1 MRRSRFQ
8 QGSLQL
14 VERKGGRKAWE
25 YRWYEVQPD
34 GSRRRRNLVLGTLEQ
49 YPNETAAQK
58 AVAVL
63 RVDINAESPRMNL
76 APISIQMLIDHYRE
90 KELGEDSGKTYATRR
105 TYEGYFRKWIL
116 PRWGTYRVKD
126 VRSVA
131 VEEWLR
137 SLKLSNGSKA
147 KMRNIMHAVF
157 NHAVRWEW
165 HDRNPISHV
174 RQSAKRSKIPIVLSV
189 EEIVALLRLLREP
202 ARTAVLLDVLTG
214 LRVGELLALKWNDI
228 DFQKSQISVTHSIV
242 MQRIGDCKTE
252 ASRKPV
258 PMDLRLASALYNWRM
273 MSPYPRP
280 EDWILASPH
289 SNGQLPYWP
298 GAFYRA
304 HILPAAKILGI
315 EGIGWH
321 TFRRTYATLL
331 KANGEDIKTVQE
343 LLRHANSLVT
353 MNLYAQAVT
362 QNKRDAQSRI
372 VTMVLDDNRLRIAQ
386 PSESTFAYRTI
397 TDLQKTGGDL
407 QLADSIGV
415 PDGI

>member
-14 VERKGGRKAWE
+14 VVRAGNRKAWE

-34 GSRRRRNLVLGTLEQ
+34 GKRTRRNLVLGTLEE

-58 AVAVL
+58 AVAAL
-63 RVDINAESPRMNL
+63 RADINVESPRMNL
-76 APISIQMLIDHYRE
+76 TPVSVAMLVEHYRQ
-90 KELGEDSGKTYATRR
+90 KELGEDSNKTYATCR
-105 TYEGYFRKWIL
+105 TYEGYFRKWIQ
-116 PRWGTYRVKD
+116 PRWNTYRVKD
-126 VRSVA
+126 VKSVA

-165 HDRNPISHV
+165 YDRNPITLV
-174 RQSAKRSKIPIVLSV
+174 RQSSKRSKIPIVLTL
-189 EEIVALLRLLREP
+189 EEVGALLHLLKEP
-202 ARTAVLLDVLTG
+202 ARTAVFLDVLTG

-228 DFQKSQISVTHSIV
+228 DFEKSQISVTRSIV
-242 MQRIGDCKTE
+242 MQRVGDCKTE

-258 PMDLRLASALYNWRM
+258 PLDLRLAEALYNWRRI
-273 MSPYPRP
+273 SPYPRP
-280 EDWILASPH
+280 EDWGFASPH
-289 SNGQLPYWP
+289 SNGRLPYWP
-298 GAFYRA
+298 GAFFRA

-331 KANGEDIKTVQE
+331 KANGEDVKTVQE
-343 LLRHANSLVT
+343 LLRHANSIVT
-353 MNLYAQAVT
+353 MNLYAQAIT

-372 VTMVLDDNRLRIAQ
+372 ATM
-386 PSESTFAYRTI
+386 
-397 TDLQKTGGDL
+397 LQDQKL
-407 QLADSIGV
+407 LA
-415 PDGI
+415 

>member
-14 VERKGGRKAWE
+14 VERAGGRKAWE
-25 YRWYEVQPD
+25 YRWYEVQLD

-58 AVAVL
+58 AVVAL

-76 APISIQMLIDHYRE
+76 APMSIQMLVDHYRQ
-90 KELGEDSGKTYATRR
+90 KELGEDSSKTYATCR

-116 PRWGTYRVKD
+116 PRWGSYRVKD

-157 NHAVRWEW
+157 NHAIRWEW
-165 HDRNPISHV
+165 HERNPITHV
-174 RQSAKRSKIPIVLSV
+174 RQSAKRAKIPIVLTV
-189 EEIVALLRLLREP
+189 EEIAALLRLLREP
-202 ARTAVLLDVLTG
+202 ARTAVFLDVLTG

-228 DFQKSQISVTHSIV
+228 DFEKSQISVTHSIV

-258 PMDLRLASALYNWRM
+258 PLDLRLAEALYNWRLA
-273 MSPYPRP
+273 SPYPLS
-280 EDWILASPH
+280 EDWVFASPH
-289 SNGQLPYWP
+289 SDGRLPYWP

-304 HILPAAKILGI
+304 HLQPAAQKLGI

-321 TFRRTYATLL
+321 TFRRTYATFL
-331 KANGEDIKTVQE
+331 KANGEDVKTVQE

-353 MNLYAQAVT
+353 MNLYAQAIT

-372 VTMVLDDNRLRIAQ
+372 VTMVLDDNRLRKAQ
-386 PSESTFAYRTI
+386 PSGSTSAYRTI
-397 TDLQKTGGDL
+397 TDLQNSGREL
-407 QLADSIGV
+407 QVADSIGV

>member
-14 VERKGGRKAWE
+14 VERAGSRKAWE

-34 GSRRRRNLVLGTLEQ
+34 GIRRRRNLVLGTLEQ
-49 YPNETAAQK
+49 YPNETAAQR
-58 AVAVL
+58 AVAAL
-63 RVDINAESPRMNL
+63 RADINAESPRMNL
-76 APISIQMLIDHYRE
+76 TPISVQTLVEHYRE
-90 KELGEDSGKTYATRR
+90 KELGEDSSKTYATCR
-105 TYEGYFRKWIL
+105 TYQGYFRKWIL
-116 PRWGTYRVKD
+116 PRWGQYKLKD

-157 NHAVRWEW
+157 NHAIRWEW
-165 HDRNPISHV
+165 HERNPITHV
-174 RQSAKRSKIPIVLSV
+174 RQSAKRSKVPIVLDV
-189 EEIVALLRLLREP
+189 EEIAALLQLLKEP
-202 ARTAVLLDVLTG
+202 ARTAVFLDVMTG
-214 LRVGELLALKWNDI
+214 LRVGELLALKWEDV
-228 DFQKSQISVTHSIV
+228 DFEKSQISVTRSIV
-242 MQRIGDCKTE
+242 MQHIGDCKTE

-258 PMDLRLASALYNWRM
+258 PLDSRLAEAMNHWRKI
-273 MSPYPRP
+273 SPYPRP
-280 EDWILASPH
+280 DDWVFASPH
-289 SNGQLPYWP
+289 SNGRLPYWP

-331 KANGEDIKTVQE
+331 KANGEDVKTVQE

-353 MNLYAQAVT
+353 MNLYAQAIT
-362 QNKRDAQSRI
+362 QNKRDAQSKI
-372 VTMVLDDNRLRIAQ
+372 VSMLFDKKQ
-386 PSESTFAYRTI
+386 PA
-397 TDLQKTGGDL
+397 
-407 QLADSIGV
+407 
-415 PDGI
+415 

>member
-14 VERKGGRKAWE
+14 VERAGSRKAWE

-49 YPNETAAQK
+49 YPNETAAQR
-58 AVAVL
+58 AVAAL
-63 RVDINAESPRMNL
+63 RADINAESPRMNL
-76 APISIQMLIDHYRE
+76 APISIQTLVEHYRE
-90 KELGEDSGKTYATRR
+90 KELGEDSSKTYATCR
-105 TYEGYFRKWIL
+105 TYQGYFRKWIL
-116 PRWGTYRVKD
+116 PRWGQYKLKD

-157 NHAVRWEW
+157 NHAIRWEW
-165 HDRNPISHV
+165 HERNPITHV
-174 RQSAKRSKIPIVLSV
+174 RQSAKRSKVPIVLDV
-189 EEIVALLRLLREP
+189 EEIAALLQLLKEP
-202 ARTAVLLDVLTG
+202 ARTAVFLDVMTG

-228 DFQKSQISVTHSIV
+228 DFEKSQISVTRSIV
-242 MQRIGDCKTE
+242 MQHIGDCKTE

-258 PMDLRLASALYNWRM
+258 PLDSRLAEAMGYWRKI
-273 MSPYPRP
+273 SPYPRAG
-280 EDWILASPH
+280 DWVFASPH
-289 SNGQLPYWP
+289 SNGRLPYWP

-353 MNLYAQAVT
+353 MNLYAQAIT
-362 QNKRDAQSRI
+362 QNKRDAQSKI
-372 VTMVLDDNRLRIAQ
+372 VSMLFDKKMPA
-386 PSESTFAYRTI
+386 
-397 TDLQKTGGDL
+397 
-407 QLADSIGV
+407 
-415 PDGI
+415 

>member
-14 VERKGGRKAWE
+14 VVRAGNRKAWE

-34 GSRRRRNLVLGTLEQ
+34 GKRTRRNLVLGTLEQ

-58 AVAVL
+58 AVAAL
-63 RVDINAESPRMNL
+63 RADINVESPRMNL
-76 APISIQMLIDHYRE
+76 TPVSVAMLVEHYRQ
-90 KELGEDSGKTYATRR
+90 KELGEDSSKTYATCK

-116 PRWGTYRVKD
+116 PRWNTYRVKD
-126 VRSVA
+126 VKSVA

-157 NHAVRWEW
+157 NHAMRWEW
-165 HDRNPISHV
+165 HDRNPITLV
-174 RQSAKRSKIPIVLSV
+174 RQSSKRSKIPIVLTL
-189 EEIVALLRLLREP
+189 EEVGALLHLLKEP
-202 ARTAVLLDVLTG
+202 ARTAVFLDVLTG
-214 LRVGELLALKWNDI
+214 LRVGELLALKWSDI
-228 DFQKSQISVTHSIV
+228 DFEKSQISVTRSIV
-242 MQRIGDCKTE
+242 MQRVGDCKTE

-258 PMDLRLASALYNWRM
+258 PLDLRLAEALYNWRR

-280 EDWILASPH
+280 EGWVFASPH
-289 SNGQLPYWP
+289 SNGRLPYWP
-298 GAFYRA
+298 GAFFRA

-321 TFRRTYATLL
+321 TFRRTYATIL
-331 KANGEDIKTVQE
+331 KANGEDVKTVQE
-343 LLRHANSLVT
+343 LLRHANSIVT
-353 MNLYAQAVT
+353 MNLYAQAIT

-372 VTMVLDDNRLRIAQ
+372 VTMLLD
-386 PSESTFAYRTI
+386 
-397 TDLQKTGGDL
+397 QKL
-407 QLADSIGV
+407 LA
-415 PDGI
+415 

>member
-14 VERKGGRKAWE
+14 VERAGSRKAWE

-49 YPNETAAQK
+49 YPNETAAQR
-58 AVAVL
+58 AVAAL
-63 RVDINAESPRMNL
+63 RADINAESPRMNL
-76 APISIQMLIDHYRE
+76 TPISVQTLVEHYRE
-90 KELGEDSGKTYATRR
+90 KELGEDSSKTYATCR
-105 TYEGYFRKWIL
+105 TYQGYFRKWIL
-116 PRWGTYRVKD
+116 PRWGQYKLKD

-157 NHAVRWEW
+157 NHAIRWEW
-165 HDRNPISHV
+165 HERNPITHV
-174 RQSAKRSKIPIVLSV
+174 RQSAKRSKVPIVLDV
-189 EEIVALLRLLREP
+189 GEIAALLQLLKEP
-202 ARTAVLLDVLTG
+202 ARTAVFLDVMTG
-214 LRVGELLALKWNDI
+214 LRVGELLALKWEDV
-228 DFQKSQISVTHSIV
+228 DFEKSQISVTRSIV
-242 MQRIGDCKTE
+242 MQHIGDCKTE

-258 PMDLRLASALYNWRM
+258 PLDSRLAEAMNHWRKI
-273 MSPYPRP
+273 SPYPRP
-280 EDWILASPH
+280 DDWVFASPH
-289 SNGQLPYWP
+289 SNGRLPYWP

-331 KANGEDIKTVQE
+331 KANGEDVKTVQE

-353 MNLYAQAVT
+353 MNLYAQAIT
-362 QNKRDAQSRI
+362 QNKRDAQSKI
-372 VTMVLDDNRLRIAQ
+372 VSMLFDKEQ
-386 PSESTFAYRTI
+386 PA
-397 TDLQKTGGDL
+397 
-407 QLADSIGV
+407 
-415 PDGI
+415 